1 MYPVFVY
8 LIYFFNALAV
18 FSLGAESRIVTLEG
32 EVLEGNLRT
41 IDVDGVVSLADQN
54 IPLEGLRSITPIGQ
68 VDETD
73 NAIGKVVLI
82 CGSELAVS
90 KISLLDEEFVL
101 SVKELGEI
109 KVPIDSVRAL
119 RFGKLRR
126 GSRFQKALLDWDET
140 REQDTI
146 FISGG
151 AELQEVEGL
160 IEEFDSETLIFD
172 RDDKLQMIPVNRA
185 YGVVLASPLLKERE
199 RPSCVLS
206 IKGGSRIRADI
217 IKYINNEVSLSLIEN
232 IELSVSWERIKR
244 ITLRSPRLAYLSDL
258 EPVDYKVSPIVA
270 LKRNYQKDRTITGL
284 PIKINDQ
291 EYDKGLG
298 FASGMQ
304 LDFLNEGLY
313 DLFVAEIGIDDD
325 ALGYGDCEFVVMDRD
340 EVLFRARVKGGEAAK
355 LIKVDITGRSRVSLR
370 VDPGKDLDIADHAD
384 WADACF
390 LQRLK

>member
-1 MYPVFVY
+1 M
-8 LIYFFNALAV
+8 
-18 FSLGAESRIVTLEG
+18 
-32 EVLEGNLRT
+32 LEGNLRS
-41 IDVDGVVSLADQN
+41 IDADGVVSLTDQN

-68 VDETD
+68 VDETE

-355 LIKVDITGRSRVSLR
+355 LIKVDITGRTRVSLR